1 MPEISADVIT
11 LLEYLAPGLLAA
23 SVYFGMTA
31 HQKPSQFE
39 RLIQALIYTAIAQ
52 AFVVAER
59 AAALQAGEWLSLGL
73 WTRRSDLGASL
84 ASALA
89 IGIATATAA
98 NHDVVHTVLQRT
110 RMTKRTGHPCEWF
123 GIFSDYPR
131 HITLHL
137 KDESLVHGWPSIW
150 PAKPE
155 NGHFFISGALR
166 DFAGVRYD
174 LSHLEGLVVN
184 ATDVVYV
191 EIHATRRRTR

>member
-1 MPEISADVIT
+1 MQEISADVVA

-39 RLIQALIYTAIAQ
+39 RVVQALIYTA
-52 AFVVAER
+52 VVHALVTAER
-59 AAALQAGEWLSLGL
+59 GVALRAGRWLSLGP
-73 WTRRSDLGASL
+73 WTGHSDLGASL
-84 ASALA
+84 ASALI
-89 IGIATATAA
+89 IGVAAATAT
-98 NHDVVHTVLQRT
+98 NHDLVHTVLRRT

-137 KDESLVHGWPSIW
+137 RDESLVHGWPSIW
-150 PAKPE
+150 PATPE
-155 NGHFFISGALR
+155 NGHFFISSALR
-166 DFAGVRYD
+166 DCAGVRYD

-184 ATDVVYV
+184 AADVVYV
-191 EIHATRRRTR
+191 EIHASRRRTR